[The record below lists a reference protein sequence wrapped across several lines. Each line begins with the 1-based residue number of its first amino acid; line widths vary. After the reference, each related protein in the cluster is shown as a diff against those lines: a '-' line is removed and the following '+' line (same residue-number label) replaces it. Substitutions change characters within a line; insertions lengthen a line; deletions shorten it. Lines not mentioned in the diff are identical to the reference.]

1 MVFFYIQ
8 SFFLRLLCLL
18 FLWGNLKFWYYST
31 VKIPALEYSSHV
43 FSALITPLWL

>member
-8 SFFLRLLCLL
+8 SFFLRLLCFL

-31 VKIPALEYSSHV
+31 VKTPALEYSSHV
-43 FSALITPLWL
+43 FSALITPLRL